1 MCSPLPQF
9 PVLVNMETI
18 NLLHYGPAH
27 HWGII
32 SEFVPF
38 HLWNQEPGD
47 GESAWWA
54 CPFATKKA
62 DSRSPLSSSTVS
74 CLVLSNSLQP
84 QRL

>member
-9 PVLVNMETI
+9 PVLVNVETI

-27 HWGII
+27 HWGIV

-47 GESAWWA
+47 GETAGWA
-54 CPFATKKA
+54 FPFPRKKA
-62 DSRSPLSSSTVS
+62 DSHNPLSSSSVS
-74 CLVLSNSLQP
+74 CLVVSDSL
-84 QRL
+84 

>member
-9 PVLVNMETI
+9 PVPVNMETI

-27 HWGII
+27 HWGIV

-47 GESAWWA
+47 GEPA
-54 CPFATKKA
+54 
-62 DSRSPLSSSTVS
+62 
-74 CLVLSNSLQP
+74 
-84 QRL
+84 